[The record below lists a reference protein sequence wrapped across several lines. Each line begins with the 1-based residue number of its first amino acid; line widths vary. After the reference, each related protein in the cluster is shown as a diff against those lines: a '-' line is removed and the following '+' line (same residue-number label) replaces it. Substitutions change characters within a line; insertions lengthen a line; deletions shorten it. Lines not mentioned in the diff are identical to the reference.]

1 MSLYELD
8 LLDSAHGWA
17 MALLVGLAF
26 GFWLERAGFG
36 SSRRLAG
43 IFYLADFAV
52 VQVMFTAVAVAA
64 VGVVAFDAAGWIDAA
79 ALHRVESRLGAQVV
93 GGLIFGVG
101 FVVGGW
107 CPGTALVGL
116 ASGKLDA
123 LAFLAGSMAGA
134 LAYAAVWAE
143 LEPLSAW
150 GACGV
155 TTLPELLGVSGGLLA
170 AAVVVAALVLFAAIH
185 GLGSRPVV
193 PPTPSGH
200 SREPRHA

>member
-8 LLDSAHGWA
+8 ALDSAHGWA

-79 ALHRVESRLGAQVV
+79 ALHRVESRLGAQIA

-107 CPGTALVGL
+107 CPGTALVGA

-123 LAFLAGSMAGA
+123 VAFLTGSMVGA

-143 LEPLSAW
+143 LEPLAAW

-155 TTLPELLGVSGGLLA
+155 TTLPELLGVSGGFLA
-170 AAVVVAALVLFAAIH
+170 AAVVAAALVLFAAIH
-185 GLGSRPVV
+185 GLGSRTVA
-193 PPTPSGH
+193 PPSPSGH